1 MIQMIDVLS
10 FLSIFRMNK
19 IPVRRMNQRFFK
31 AVYGMVLF
39 LLPVLV
45 ANASG
50 PFPNSH
56 FVTVDNLELHYR
68 VWEPGVETV
77 KGNVLL
83 VHGFSGSTFSWEE
96 VADSLSRLGYL
107 VVAADVPPF
116 GYSDRKPRQNQS
128 VTARAT
134 LFNAFLEN
142 RFPGNAWHIAGHSM
156 GGGIVQ
162 AMALMEPERFVS
174 VCFVAP
180 TLFRKTE
187 QSRRGVPPLWLRIPG
202 LTTFAGHLA
211 ESWFLTEN
219 RIRSSLASAYGE
231 DPSDKQVQAYLKP
244 LSVPGTARAILN
256 SARFSKELESLDVE
270 KFSVPALAVWGENDT
285 WVSLGSRREIAESIA
300 GLQLEVIEEA
310 GHNPMET
317 HFDAFMALWLTFLN
331 NL

>member
-1 MIQMIDVLS
+1 MIQGIVVLS
-10 FLSIFRMNK
+10 FFRIVVMKKNFAS
-19 IPVRRMNQRFFK
+19 RMSRGLFK
-31 AVYGMVLF
+31 AVCCLVLF
-39 LLPVLV
+39 FLPVPE
-45 ANASG
+45 AAASG
-50 PFPNSH
+50 PYPNSH
-56 FVTVDNLELHYR
+56 FATVDNLKLHYR
-68 VWEPGVETV
+68 VWEPGAETV

-96 VADSLSRLGYL
+96 VADSLSRLGYR

-134 LFNAFLEN
+134 LFNAFLED
-142 RFPGNAWHIAGHSM
+142 RFPGKQWHIAGHSM

-162 AMALMEPERFVS
+162 AMALMEPERFAS

-180 TLFRKTE
+180 TLFQKTE
-187 QSRRGVPPLWLRIPG
+187 QGRRGAPPLWLRIPG

-219 RIRSSLASAYGE
+219 RIRTSLASAYGE
-231 DPSDKQVQAYLKP
+231 PPSREQVQAYLEP
-244 LSVPGTARAILN
+244 LTVPGTARAILN
-256 SARFSKELESLDVE
+256 SARFSKELASLDVE
-270 KFSVPALAVWGENDT
+270 NFSVPALAVWGENDT
-285 WVSLGSRREIAESIA
+285 WVSLASRREIAESIA
-300 GLQLEVIEEA
+300 GLQLEVIEDA

-317 HFDAFMALWLTFLN
+317 HFDPFMTLWLTFLN

>member
-1 MIQMIDVLS
+1 MIDVLS
-10 FLSIFRMNK
+10 FLRISRMNK
-19 IPVRRMNQRFFK
+19 MPFSCMNRKLSK
-31 AVYGMVLF
+31 AVCGMGLF

-56 FVTVDNLELHYR
+56 FTTVNNLKLHYR
-68 VWEPGVETV
+68 LWEPGAETV

-83 VHGFSGSTFSWEE
+83 VHGFSGSTFSWQE

-116 GYSDRKPRQNQS
+116 GYSDRNPRQNQS

-134 LFNAFLEN
+134 LLNTFLED
-142 RFPGNAWHIAGHSM
+142 RFPATSWHIAGHSM

-180 TLFRKTE
+180 TLFQKTE
-187 QSRRGVPPLWLRIPG
+187 QGRRGAPPLWLRIPG

-219 RIRSSLASAYGE
+219 RIRTSLASAYGE
-231 DPSDKQVQAYLKP
+231 SPAREQVEAYLEP
-244 LSVPGTARAILN
+244 MRVPGTARAILN
-256 SARFSKELESLDVE
+256 SARFSKELVSVDVE
-270 KFSVPALAVWGENDT
+270 NFSVPALAVWGENDT
-285 WVSLGSRREIAESIA
+285 WVSLASRRRVAESIA
-300 GLQLEVIEEA
+300 GLQLEVIEDA

-317 HFDAFMALWLTFLN
+317 HFDPFMNLWLTFLN